1 MKEGMCVN
9 IFETVWIFLLFALG
23 LAAII
28 KGGDLFV
35 DAAAW
40 IAKIS
45 GIPQF
50 VVGATIVSIATTL
63 PELMVSSIASAQ
75 GNNQMAVG
83 NAVGSVTANTGLIM
97 AIGIIFL
104 PHRVSFRRFAP
115 KAAIL
120 IASIFLL
127 GLFSLTGKLNIIGT
141 VGMLI
146 IFAIFIIQNLH
157 DAKESFSQSQISAL
171 EMRSTFTRRDVF
183 RHLMFFFLGTAGIV
197 IGSHLLVENGTL
209 LADRVFKIDRRII
222 SLTAVAIG
230 TSLPELVTTAAAIA
244 KKQGSLSVG
253 NIVGAN
259 IIDLTLI
266 MPVCSLICGGSLTIS
281 KSTLLIDL
289 PFLAVIILAVF
300 IPVFKTKRFTRSQ
313 GFLALALYGIYL
325 MFLF

>member
-9 IFETVWIFLLFALG
+9 AFETVWVVFLFALG
-23 LAAII
+23 LGAII

-97 AIGIIFL
+97 ALGIIFL
-104 PHRVSFRRFAP
+104 PHSVNLKRFAP
-115 KAAIL
+115 KAVIL
-120 IASIFLL
+120 IASVFLL
-127 GLFSLTGKLNIIGT
+127 GIFSLTGKLNIIGT
-141 VGMLI
+141 AGMLI

-157 DAKESFSQSQISAL
+157 DAKESFSQGQISAK
-171 EMRSTFTRRDVF
+171 EMRSAFTGRDVL
-183 RHLMFFFLGTAGIV
+183 RHLIFFFLGTAGIV

-209 LADRVFKIDRRII
+209 LADRVFRIDRRII

-253 NIVGAN
+253 NIIGAN

-266 MPVCSLICGGSLTIS
+266 MPVCSLICGGSLSIS

-300 IPVFKTKRFTRSQ
+300 IPVFKTKRFSRSQ
-313 GFLALALYGIYL
+313 GFLALAMYGIYM